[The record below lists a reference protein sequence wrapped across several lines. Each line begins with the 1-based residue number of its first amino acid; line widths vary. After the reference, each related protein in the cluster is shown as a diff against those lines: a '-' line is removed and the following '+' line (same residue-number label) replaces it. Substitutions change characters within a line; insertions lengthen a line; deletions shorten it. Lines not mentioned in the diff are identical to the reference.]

1 MSSVLNPSEVLDK
14 IEIKPASV
22 AADFGSGS
30 GYFAIELAKRVGD
43 KGKVYAI
50 DVLPTALESVRS
62 LAKMRGLSNI
72 ETRWANLEKTSTLEP
87 ESCDFILIAN
97 LFFQVSPEHWFTI
110 IREINRVL
118 KLDGQVLIIDWK
130 IDSPLGPPKNQRV
143 SEEKIKERVNNCLK
157 FIKKL
162 DLSESHWG
170 LIFQKIKN
178 YA

>member
-14 IEIKPASV
+14 IEIRPGSV
-22 AADFGSGS
+22 VADFGSGS

-62 LAKMRGLSNI
+62 LAKMRGLFNI
-72 ETRWANLEKTSTLEP
+72 ETRWANLEKTSTLDS
-87 ESCDFILIAN
+87 ESCDFILISN
-97 LFFQVSPEHWFTI
+97 LFFQVPPENWFSI
-110 IREINRVL
+110 IREVNRVL
-118 KLDGQVLIIDWK
+118 KFDGQVLIIDWK

-143 SEEKIKERVNNCLK
+143 SEEKIKERINHSLK

-162 DLSESHWG
+162 DLSDSHWG
-170 LIFQKIKN
+170 LLFKK
-178 YA
+178 